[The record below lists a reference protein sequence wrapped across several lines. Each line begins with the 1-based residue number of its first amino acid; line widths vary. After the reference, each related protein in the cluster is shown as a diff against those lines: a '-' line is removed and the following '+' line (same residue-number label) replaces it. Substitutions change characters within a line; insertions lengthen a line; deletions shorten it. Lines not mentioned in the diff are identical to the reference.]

1 MRNKFKYL
9 RPSTSEEASKIKAEY
24 GRRAKCLAGGTDLLL
39 QWRRG
44 ETDFEYCLDLT
55 FIPELKYIQN
65 IKKELCI
72 GALTTLAHLEDAAEG
87 NSLKAC
93 IRNTVSQMCTPLIRN
108 LATVGGNLCNASPA
122 ADLSVLF
129 VALGAQAQILGKS
142 GERSISLEDFFRGVN
157 ETVLADDEI
166 LTEIRIPLPTLRTGH
181 SFNRVTRTVIDIA
194 QVNTAVS
201 LAVDARGVVVDA
213 KIVLGAVAPVPIR
226 AKAAEQMFV
235 GLEISQV
242 DQGLIGK
249 ASEQAAS
256 ETKPI
261 SDIRVSAA
269 YRRQVSKVLV
279 RRSIEESIRNLNG
292 AVS

>member
-39 QWRRG
+39 QWRRR

-72 GALTTLAHLEDAAEG
+72 GALTTLAHLEDAVEG
-87 NSLKAC
+87 NSLEAC
-93 IRNTVSQMCTPLIRN
+93 IRSTVSRMCTPQLRN

-166 LTEIRIPLPTLRTGH
+166 LTGIRIPLPAFRTGH

-201 LAVDARGVVVDA
+201 LAVDVTRIVDA

-226 AKAAEQMFV
+226 SKTAEQMFV

-242 DQGLIGK
+242 EQGLIEM
-249 ASEQAAS
+249 ASNQAVT
-256 ETKPI
+256 EIKPV
-261 SDIRVSAA
+261 SDIRASAA

>member
-9 RPSTSEEASKIKAEY
+9 RPSTPEEASNIKSEY

-72 GALTTLAHLEDAAEG
+72 GALTTLAHLEDAVEES
-87 NSLKAC
+87 SLKAC
-93 IRNTVSQMCTPLIRN
+93 IRNTVSRMCTPQLRN

-142 GERSISLEDFFRGVN
+142 GERSISLEDFFRGVK

-166 LTEIRIPLPTLRTGH
+166 LTGIRVPLPVFRTGH
-181 SFNRVTRTVIDIA
+181 SFNRVTRTVIDMA
-194 QVNTAVS
+194 QVSTAVS
-201 LAVDARGVVVDA
+201 LAVDVTRIVDA

-226 AKAAEQMFV
+226 AKTAEQMFV

-242 DQGLIGK
+242 DQGLIEM
-249 ASEQAAS
+249 ASNQAVT
-256 ETKPI
+256 EIKPV
-261 SDIRVSAA
+261 SDIRASAA

-292 AVS
+292 VVS

>member
-24 GRRAKCLAGGTDLLL
+24 GRRAKCLAGGTDLYL

-72 GALTTLAHLEDAAEG
+72 GALTTLAHLADAVEG
-87 NSLKAC
+87 NSLKGC
-93 IRNTVSQMCTPLIRN
+93 IRNTVSQMCTPIIRN

-142 GERSISLEDFFRGVN
+142 GERSTPLEDFFRGVN
-157 ETVLADDEI
+157 KTVLADDEI
-166 LTEIRIPLPTLRTGH
+166 LTGIRVPLPTLRTGH

-201 LAVDARGVVVDA
+201 LAVDATRIVDA

-226 AKAAEQMFV
+226 AKAAEQMFAGV
-235 GLEISQV
+235 EISQV

-269 YRRQVSKVLV
+269 YRREVSKVLV
-279 RRSIEESIRNLNG
+279 RRSIEESIRKLNG

>member
-39 QWRRG
+39 QWRHE

-72 GALTTLAHLEDAAEG
+72 GALTTLAHLEDAVEG

-93 IRNTVSQMCTPLIRN
+93 IRNTVSRMCTPIIRN

-166 LTEIRIPLPTLRTGH
+166 LTGIRIPLPAFRTGH

-201 LAVDARGVVVDA
+201 LAVDATRIVDA

-226 AKAAEQMFV
+226 AKTAEQMFV

-242 DQGLIGK
+242 DQGLIEM
-249 ASEQAAS
+249 ASNQAVT
-256 ETKPI
+256 EIKPV
-261 SDIRVSAA
+261 SDIRASAA

>member
-9 RPSTSEEASKIKAEY
+9 RPSTSEEASNIKAEY

-39 QWRRG
+39 QWRHG

-55 FIPELKYIQN
+55 FIPELKYIQD

-72 GALTTLAHLEDAAEG
+72 GALTTLAHLEDAVEG
-87 NSLKAC
+87 NSLKTC
-93 IRNTVSQMCTPLIRN
+93 IRNTVSRMCTPQLRN

-142 GERSISLEDFFRGVN
+142 GERSISLEDFFRGVK

-166 LTEIRIPLPTLRTGH
+166 LTEIRIPLPAFRTGH
-181 SFNRVTRTVIDIA
+181 SFNRVTRTVIDMA

-201 LAVDARGVVVDA
+201 LAVDATSIVDV
-213 KIVLGAVAPVPIR
+213 KIVLGAVAPMPIR
-226 AKAAEQMFV
+226 AKTAEQMFV

-242 DQGLIGK
+242 DQGLIK
-249 ASEQAAS
+249 MASNQAVT
-256 ETKPI
+256 EIKPV
-261 SDIRVSAA
+261 SDIRASAA

-292 AVS
+292 VVS

>member
-1 MRNKFKYL
+1 MGNKFKYL
-9 RPSTSEEASKIKAEY
+9 RPSTSEEASKVKAEY

-39 QWRRG
+39 QWRRE

-72 GALTTLAHLEDAAEG
+72 GALTTLAHLEDAVEG

-93 IRNTVSQMCTPLIRN
+93 IRDTVSQMCTPQLRN

-142 GERSISLEDFFRGVN
+142 GERSISMEDFFRGVN

-166 LTEIRIPLPTLRTGH
+166 LTEIRIPLPAFRTGH
-181 SFNRVTRTVIDIA
+181 SFSRVTRTVIDIA
-194 QVNTAVS
+194 QVNTAAS
-201 LAVDARGVVVDA
+201 LAVDATGVVVDA

-226 AKAAEQMFV
+226 SRAAEQMFV
-235 GLEISQV
+235 GLEISQIDRGV
-242 DQGLIGK
+242 IEM
-249 ASEQAAS
+249 ASNQAVT
-256 ETKPI
+256 EIKPV
-261 SDIRVSAA
+261 SDIRASAA
-269 YRRQVSKVLV
+269 YRRHVSKVLV
-279 RRSIEESIRNLNG
+279 RRSIEVTIRNLNG

>member
-39 QWRRG
+39 QWRRR

-72 GALTTLAHLEDAAEG
+72 GALTTIAHLEDAVEG
-87 NSLKAC
+87 NNLKAC
-93 IRNTVSQMCTPLIRN
+93 IRDTVSQMCTPIIRN

-142 GERSISLEDFFRGVN
+142 GERSISLEGFFRGVN

-166 LTEIRIPLPTLRTGH
+166 LTGIRIPLPVFRTGH

-201 LAVDARGVVVDA
+201 LAVDATRIVDA

-226 AKAAEQMFV
+226 AKTAEQMFV

-242 DQGLIGK
+242 DQGLIET
-249 ASEQAAS
+249 ASNQAVT
-256 ETKPI
+256 EIKPV
-261 SDIRVSAA
+261 SDIRASAA